1 MSDKNPSDKI
11 CESSLVS
18 CVRDKDFIHSPHTN
32 TTTLCPPLPSSS
44 PLCSFLLAFVAPTSP
59 PPPFSLLPCLSL
71 FCPASHSLLMWTK
84 WKGNRLVQG
93 CDLAL
98 LTPTHSTV
106 LRGSQQRE
114 NHTWARMQTSFTPS
128 EIWRGGGKRIPAALL
143 VAAANATQ
151 TSGGGSEWHNW
162 VSGGV
167 ISSAIVTNV
176 TLTSW
181 PRDCCDYGAQSRH
194 AHSSLEAGGIQ
205 WSKNTSPSAGK
216 RHRCS
221 KRQQTLQ

>member
-1 MSDKNPSDKI
+1 MRAALSPASEIKI
-11 CESSLVS
+11 S
-18 CVRDKDFIHSPHTN
+18 FIRLTQTPPLCALLSP
-32 TTTLCPPLPSSS
+32 PPLPSVPFSW
-44 PLCSFLLAFVAPTSP
+44 PLLLLPPLLPPSLSFLLSL
-59 PPPFSLLPCLSL
+59 SLLPCFSFPIDVNKVEGKSPGAGLWSSSAHTHPL
-71 FCPASHSLLMWTK
+71 HSAKREPAEGEPHWSQNADQFHPFRDL
-84 WKGNRLVQG
+84 KGG
-93 CDLAL
+93 
-98 LTPTHSTV
+98 
-106 LRGSQQRE
+106 
-114 NHTWARMQTSFTPS
+114 
-128 EIWRGGGKRIPAALL
+128 GGGKRIPAALL

>member
-1 MSDKNPSDKI
+1 MPS
-11 CESSLVS
+11 SPLLLSPLFLSLG
-18 CVRDKDFIHSPHTN
+18 
-32 TTTLCPPLPSSS
+32 LCCSYLPSSPLLS
-44 PLCSFLLAFVAPTSP
+44 PSLSL
-59 PPPFSLLPCLSL
+59 SLLPCFSFPIDVNKVEGKSPGAGLWSSSAHTHPL
-71 FCPASHSLLMWTK
+71 HSAKREPAEGEPHWSQNADQFHPFRDL
-84 WKGNRLVQG
+84 KGG
-93 CDLAL
+93 
-98 LTPTHSTV
+98 
-106 LRGSQQRE
+106 
-114 NHTWARMQTSFTPS
+114 
-128 EIWRGGGKRIPAALL
+128 GGGKRIPAALL